1 LRPDRDGVIINE
13 STAGGFAMCEEWWFR
28 RRAQEAEASR
38 RMWDEFER
46 TRPLSDPEVTEEQP
60 EVTLEKP
67 ETVPLAAN
75 D

>member
-1 LRPDRDGVIINE
+1 
-13 STAGGFAMCEEWWFR
+13 MCEEWWFR
-28 RRAQEAEASR
+28 RRAEEAETSR

-46 TRPLSDPEVTEEQP
+46 TRPLGDPEVTEEET

-67 ETVPLAAN
+67 ETVRLVAK